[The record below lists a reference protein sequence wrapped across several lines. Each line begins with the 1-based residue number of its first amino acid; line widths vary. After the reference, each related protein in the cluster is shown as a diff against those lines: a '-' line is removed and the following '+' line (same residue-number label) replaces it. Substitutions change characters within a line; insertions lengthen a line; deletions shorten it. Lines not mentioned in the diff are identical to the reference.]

1 MNTLQTTKKMT
12 AYINNEAFEFHSGET
27 ILDFVRRI
35 EQDKNAIPTM
45 CQDDRLEN
53 FGSCRVCS
61 VEVAREKDG
70 PTRTMASC
78 HTPVGDGLYIYHN
91 TEKMQRLRKNI
102 VELVLTDY
110 PSNKVFPD
118 EHKKAT
124 PFQETIAQIGVP
136 NIRYPEGKNH
146 LDIQPDRSHPY
157 IKSDLS
163 QCINCFR
170 CVRACE
176 EIQGEMILNMSGRGF
191 ATNIIKGFDTSFD
204 ESACVS
210 CGACVQTCPTEALTD
225 KYETKTLIADKTV
238 RTTCTYCGVG
248 CQLDVSVIDGKIKG
262 IQAPETA
269 EVNEGHT
276 CLKGRF
282 AFEFYDHPDRLRE
295 PMIKKNG
302 KFEEVT
308 WDEAYDFITSKL
320 IDIKDKYGP
329 DSIGGISSSRATNEE
344 NYLMQKMIR
353 VAVGTNNID
362 GCARVCHAP
371 TAWGMQQSFG
381 TGAAT
386 NSVEDLKQADAIFL
400 FGANPIKGHPVTGAK
415 IKQAFMKGVTSIV
428 VDPIKTKL
436 AELATYFLQ
445 IRPGTN
451 VAILNML
458 AHYIVMDDLVNTHF
472 IESYT
477 EKYEEFKSHVEHLDM
492 DELATLTGVSKDLVR
507 EAARA
512 YASADRAMEFHGLGV
527 TEHFQGSKTV
537 MLLSNLAMMTGNIGR
552 NGVGLNPLRGQN
564 NVQGAADMGV
574 QPHQGAGYLD
584 INKPDIQQYY
594 AEKYG
599 VEKMP
604 EREGYKIPQML
615 DAAIDGKLKALY
627 IMGEDTIMTDPNTNH
642 SIKAF
647 EQLELIV
654 VQELFMTATTEMA
667 DVVLPASSYFEKNG
681 TFTNGERRVQR
692 VNKVVEPIGNTK
704 PDGQIIIDMMA
715 RLGYNQPTGLTY
727 DAANVIEEIADVI
740 PFMKGLSWERLGKN
754 GLQWPIKEDG
764 TDTKMLHIDGKFKKG
779 IGTFHHFDFE
789 ETPEIVSHGKKY
801 PFILTTGR
809 ELEHYNSG
817 TMTRRTDNQKIL
829 SDDVL
834 EVHPKDALKKGI
846 MDNETVRI
854 FSDRGSV
861 EIPVKY
867 SKNVKRGILRT
878 TFHQPEVFINIIT
891 GSVGDKETM
900 TPEYKVV
907 AVDFERI

>member
-1 MNTLQTTKKMT
+1 MK
-12 AYINNEAFEFHSGET
+12 AYINNIAYIIKDNET
-27 ILDFVRRI
+27 ILEFVRRV
-35 EQDKNAIPTM
+35 ESKDAIPTM

-61 VEVAREKDG
+61 VEVAQEKNG
-70 PTRTMASC
+70 QTKTMASC
-78 HTPVGDGLYIYHN
+78 HTPVGEGLYIYHD
-91 TEKMQRLRKNI
+91 TDKMKRLRKNI
-102 VELVLTDY
+102 VELVLSDY
-110 PSNKVFPD
+110 PDDKVFAT
-118 EHKKAT
+118 ENKKPT
-124 PFQETIAQIGVP
+124 EFQRTIAQIGIP
-136 NIRYPEGKNH
+136 NVRYPQGDNH
-146 LDIQPDRSHPY
+146 LDIKPDRAHPY

-163 QCINCFR
+163 QCINCYR

-176 EIQGEMILNMSGRGF
+176 EIQGEMILGMSGRGF
-191 ATNIIKGFDTSFD
+191 ATNIIKGFDTTFD

-225 KYETKTLIADKTV
+225 KFETKTLIPDKTV

-248 CQLDVSVIDGKIKG
+248 CQLDVSVINGKIKG

-282 AFEFYDHPDRLRE
+282 AFQFYNHPDRLKE
-295 PMIKKNG
+295 PMIKRNG
-302 KFEEVT
+302 EFEIVT
-308 WDEAYDFITSKL
+308 WDEAYDFIASKL
-320 IDIKDKYGP
+320 TYIKNKYGV

-371 TAWGMQQSFG
+371 TAYGMQQAFG

-386 NSVEDLKQADAIFL
+386 NSVDDINETDAIFL

-415 IKQAFMKGVTSIV
+415 IKQLFMQGVTSIV

-451 VAILNML
+451 VAILNMI
-458 AHYIVMDDLVNTHF
+458 AHYIIKEGLVKQEF
-472 IESYT
+472 INAYT
-477 EKYEEFKSHVEHLDM
+477 EQFDAFKNHVVDLDM
-492 DELATLTGVSKDLVR
+492 DELAMITGVNKDLVK
-507 EAARA
+507 EAAIA
-512 YASADRAMEFHGLGV
+512 YASADNAMEFHGLGV

-537 MLLSNLAMMTGNIGR
+537 MLLSNIAMMTGNVGR
-552 NGVGLNPLRGQN
+552 KGVGLNPLRGQN

-584 INKPDIQQYY
+584 INDPKIQQYY
-594 AEKYG
+594 ADKYG
-599 VEKMP
+599 VAKMP
-604 EREGYKIPQML
+604 EKEGLKIPKML
-615 DAAIDGKLKALY
+615 DAALEGKIKALY
-627 IMGEDTIMTDPNTNH
+627 IMGEDTIMTDPNSNH

-647 EQLELIV
+647 ENLELIV
-654 VQELFMTATTEMA
+654 VQELFMTATSEMA

-692 VNKVVEPIGNTK
+692 VNKVIEPIGNTK
-704 PDGQIIIDMMA
+704 PDGQIIIDMMYK
-715 RLGYNQPTGLTY
+715 LGYKQPTGRTY
-727 DAANVIEEIADVI
+727 EASRIIEEIADVI
-740 PFMKGLSWERLGKN
+740 PFMKGLTWEGLGKN

-764 TDTKMLHIDGKFKKG
+764 TDTKMLHVNGAFKKG
-779 IGTFHHFDFE
+779 KGKFHHFDFQ
-789 ETPEIVSHGKKY
+789 ETPEIVIHGIIY

-817 TMTRRTDNQKIL
+817 TMTRRTENQEIL
-829 SDDVL
+829 AKDFL
-834 EVHPKDALKKGI
+834 EVHPKDAQEKGI
-846 MDNETVRI
+846 KDAETVRI

-861 EIPVKY
+861 QIPVKY
-867 SKNVKRGILRT
+867 SKKVKRGILRT

-891 GSVGDKETM
+891 GSVGDKETL

-907 AVDFERI
+907 AVDFEKI

>member
-1 MNTLQTTKKMT
+1 MK
-12 AYINNEAFEFHSGET
+12 AYINNTAHEFNEGET
-27 ILDFVRRI
+27 ILEFVRRI
-35 EQDKNAIPTM
+35 EENENSIPTM
-45 CQDDRLEN
+45 CQDNRLEN

-61 VEVAREKDG
+61 VEVARTENG

-78 HTPVGDGLYIYHN
+78 HTPIGEGLYVYHN
-91 TEKMQRLRKNI
+91 TEKIKRLRKNI

-110 PSNKVFPD
+110 PSDKVFPTED
-118 EHKKAT
+118 KKAT

-136 NIRYPEGKNH
+136 NIRYPKGETH
-146 LDIQPDRSHPY
+146 LDIETDRAHPY

-163 QCINCFR
+163 QCINCYR

-176 EIQGEMILNMSGRGF
+176 EIQGEMILGMSGRGF

-225 KYETKTLIADKTV
+225 KFETKTLIPDKTV

-248 CQLDVSVIDGKIKG
+248 CQLEVSVIDGKIRG

-282 AFEFYDHPDRLRE
+282 AFQFYDHPDRLRE

-302 KFEEVT
+302 KFEEVS
-308 WDEAYDFITSKL
+308 WEEAYDFITAKL
-320 IDIKDKYGP
+320 IDIKNKYGA

-386 NSVEDLKQADAIFL
+386 NSIEDLKQTDGIFL
-400 FGANPIKGHPVTGAK
+400 FGANPLKGHPVTGAK

-436 AELATYFLQ
+436 ADLATHFLQ

-451 VAILNML
+451 VAVLNMISYYIITENL
-458 AHYIVMDDLVNTHF
+458 ANQHF
-472 IESYT
+472 IDSYT
-477 EKYEEFKSHVEHLDM
+477 EKYEEFKNHVANLDM
-492 DELATLTGVSKDLVR
+492 DELEIITGVSKEKVK
-507 EAARA
+507 AAAIA
-512 YASADRAMEFHGLGV
+512 YASSDRAMEFHGLGV

-537 MLLSNLAMMTGNIGR
+537 MLLSNLAMMTGNIGKK
-552 NGVGLNPLRGQN
+552 GVGLNPLRGQN

-584 INKPDIQQYY
+584 INKLEVQQYY
-594 AEKYG
+594 ADKYG
-599 VEKMP
+599 VDKMP
-604 EREGYKIPQML
+604 TYEGLKIPQML

-627 IMGEDTIMTDPNTNH
+627 IMGEDTIMTDPNSNH

-647 EQLELIV
+647 EKLDLIV

-704 PDGQIIIDMMA
+704 PDGQIIIDVMS
-715 RLGYNQPTGLTY
+715 RLGYDQPTGLTY

-740 PFMKGLSWERLGKN
+740 PFMKGLSWDRLGDN

-764 TDTKMLHIDGKFKKG
+764 TDTPMLHIDGAFKKG
-779 IGTFHHFDFE
+779 IGTFHNFDFE
-789 ETPEIVSHGKKY
+789 ETPEIVEHGTKY

-817 TMTRRTDNQKIL
+817 TMTRRTDNQTIL
-829 SDDVL
+829 SKDVL

-846 MDNETVRI
+846 KDNETVLI

-861 EIPVKY
+861 KIPIKY
-867 SKNVKRGILRT
+867 SKNVKKGILRT
-878 TFHQPEVFINIIT
+878 TFHQPEVFINLIT

-907 AVDFERI
+907 AVDFKRI

>member
-1 MNTLQTTKKMT
+1 MK
-12 AYINNEAFEFHSGET
+12 AYINNNPYDIKSNET
-27 ILDFVRRI
+27 ILEFVRRI
-35 EQDKNAIPTM
+35 ENRDAIPTM

-61 VEVAREKDG
+61 VEVAREKNG
-70 PTRTMASC
+70 LTKTVASC
-78 HTPVGDGLYIYHN
+78 HTPVAEGLYIYHN
-91 TEKMQRLRKNI
+91 TDKMKRLRKNI

-110 PSNKVFPD
+110 PSDKVFAPAD
-118 EHKKAT
+118 KNPTE
-124 PFQETIAQIGVP
+124 FQKTIAQIGIPDV
-136 NIRYPEGKNH
+136 RYPKGDDH
-146 LDIQPDRSHPY
+146 LDIKPDRAHPY

-163 QCINCFR
+163 QCINCYR

-191 ATNIIKGFDTSFD
+191 ATSIIKGFDTTFD
-204 ESACVS
+204 ASACVS

-225 KYETKTLIADKTV
+225 KFETKTLIPDKTV

-248 CQLDVSVIDGKIKG
+248 CQLEVAVIDGKIKG
-262 IQAPETA
+262 IQAPVTA

-282 AFEFYDHPDRLRE
+282 AFQFYDHPDRLRE

-302 KFEEVT
+302 KFEVVSWE
-308 WDEAYDFITSKL
+308 EAYDFITEKL
-320 IDIKDKYGP
+320 LEIKQKYGV

-353 VAVGTNNID
+353 VALGTNNID

-371 TAWGMQQSFG
+371 TAYGMQQSFG

-386 NSVEDLKQADAIFL
+386 NSVDDLKDADAIFL
-400 FGANPIKGHPVTGAK
+400 FGANPVKGHPVTGAK

-428 VDPIKTKL
+428 VDPIETKL

-451 VAILNML
+451 VAILNMI
-458 AHYIVMDDLVNTHF
+458 AHYIIKEGLVKEDF
-472 IESYT
+472 INAYT
-477 EKYEEFKSHVEHLDM
+477 EMYEEFKDHVIHLDM
-492 DELATLTGVSKDLVR
+492 DELAALTGVDKELVR
-507 EAARA
+507 QAAIA

-537 MLLSNLAMMTGNIGR
+537 MLLSNIAMMTGNVGKR
-552 NGVGLNPLRGQN
+552 GVGLNPLRGQN

-574 QPHQGAGYLD
+574 QPHQGAGYLNVND
-584 INKPDIQQYY
+584 PNIQRYY

-599 VEKMP
+599 VAKMP
-604 EREGYKIPQML
+604 EKEGLKIPEML
-615 DAAIDGKLKALY
+615 DAALDGKIKALY
-627 IMGEDTIMTDPNTNH
+627 IMGEDTIMTDPNSNH

-647 EQLELIV
+647 ENLELIV
-654 VQELFMTATTEMA
+654 IQELFMTATAEMA
-667 DVVLPASSYFEKNG
+667 HVILPASSYFEKDG

-692 VNKVVEPIGNTK
+692 VNKVIEPIGNTK
-704 PDGQIIIDMMA
+704 PDGQIIIDMMYK
-715 RLGYNQPTGLTY
+715 LGYKQPTGRHY
-727 DAANVIEEIADVI
+727 DAAKVIDEIADVI
-740 PFMKGLSWERLGKN
+740 PFMKGLTWEGLGTN
-754 GLQWPIKEDG
+754 GLQWPINEDG
-764 TDTKMLHIDGKFKKG
+764 TDTKMLHIDGAFKKG
-779 IGTFHHFDFE
+779 KGKFHYYDFE
-789 ETPEIVSHGKKY
+789 ETPEIVEHGASY

-817 TMTRRTDNQKIL
+817 TMTRRTDNQVIL
-829 SDDVL
+829 AKDYL
-834 EVHPKDALKKGI
+834 EVHPKDAEAKGI
-846 MDNETVRI
+846 KDAETVRI

-861 EIPVKY
+861 NIPIKY

-907 AVDFERI
+907 AVDFEKI

>member
-1 MNTLQTTKKMT
+1 MK
-12 AYINNEAFEFHSGET
+12 AYINNAAYEFYSGET
-27 ILDFVRRI
+27 ILEFVRRI
-35 EQDKNAIPTM
+35 EKDKNAIPTM
-45 CQDDRLEN
+45 CQDNRLEN

-61 VEVAREKDG
+61 VEVALEKDG
-70 PTRTMASC
+70 PTKTVASC
-78 HTPVGDGLYIYHN
+78 HTPIADGLYIYHN
-91 TEKMQRLRKNI
+91 TTRMQRLRKNI
-102 VELVLTDY
+102 VELILTDY
-110 PSNKVFPD
+110 PSDKVFPT
-118 EHKKAT
+118 EEKKAT
-124 PFQETIAQIGVP
+124 PFQETIARIGIP
-136 NIRYPEGKNH
+136 SIRYPKGKTN
-146 LDIQPDRSHPY
+146 LNIEPDKAHPY

-163 QCINCFR
+163 QCINCYR

-176 EIQGEMILNMSGRGF
+176 EIQGEMILGMSGRGF

-204 ESACVS
+204 ESACIS

-225 KYETKTLIADKTV
+225 KFETKTLIADRTV

-248 CQLDVSVIDGKIKG
+248 CQLDVSVIDGKIRG

-282 AFEFYDHPDRLRE
+282 AFQFYDHPDRLKE

-308 WDEAYDFITSKL
+308 WDEAYEFIATRL
-320 IDIKDKYGP
+320 IEIKNRYGP

-353 VAVGTNNID
+353 VAIGTNNID

-371 TAWGMQQSFG
+371 TAFGMQQAFG

-386 NSVEDLKQADAIFL
+386 NSIEDLKQTDAIFL
-400 FGANPIKGHPVTGAK
+400 FGANPVKGHPVTGAK
-415 IKQAFMKGVTSIV
+415 IKQAFMKGITSIV
-428 VDPIKTKL
+428 VDPIRTKL
-436 AELATYFLQ
+436 AELASYHLQ

-451 VAILNML
+451 VAILNMI
-458 AHYIVMDDLVNTHF
+458 AHYIVKEGLVNSHF
-472 IESYT
+472 INSYT
-477 EKYEEFKSHVEHLDM
+477 EKYVEFKNHVANLDM
-492 DELATLTGVSKDLVR
+492 NELEKLTGVSKDLVQK
-507 EAARA
+507 AAIA
-512 YASADRAMEFHGLGV
+512 YAKADRAMEFHGLGV

-537 MLLSNLAMMTGNIGR
+537 MLLSNLAMMTGNVGR

-574 QPHQGAGYLD
+574 QPHQGAGYMD
-584 INKPDIQQYY
+584 VNNAEIQHYY

-604 EREGYKIPQML
+604 VSEGLKIPEML
-615 DAAIDGKLKALY
+615 DAALEGKIKALY
-627 IMGEDTIMTDPNTNH
+627 IMGEDTIMTDPNSYH

-647 EQLELIV
+647 EKLDLIV
-654 VQELFMTATTEMA
+654 VQELFMTATSEMA
-667 DVVLPASSYFEKNG
+667 DVVLPVASYFEKNG

-692 VNKVVEPIGNTK
+692 VNKVIEPIGNTK
-704 PDGQIIIDMMA
+704 SDGQIIIDMMYK
-715 RLGYNQPTGLTY
+715 LGYRQPTGQTY
-727 DAANVIEEIADVI
+727 DVASIINEIADVI

-764 TDTKMLHIDGKFKKG
+764 TDTKMLHVNGKFKKG

-817 TMTRRTDNQKIL
+817 TMTRRTDNQIL
-829 SDDVL
+829 LGKDFL
-834 EVHPKDALKKGI
+834 EVHPKDALKKGVKDKEI
-846 MDNETVRI
+846 VRI

-861 EIPVKY
+861 KIPLKY
-867 SKNVKRGILRT
+867 SKNVKRGVLRT

-891 GSVGDKETM
+891 GSVGDKETL

>member
-1 MNTLQTTKKMT
+1 MK
-12 AYINNEAFEFHSGET
+12 AFINNIAYDFITGET

-35 EQDKNAIPTM
+35 ENNKNAIPTM

-61 VEVAREKDG
+61 VEVALQKDG
-70 PTRTMASC
+70 PTKTMASC
-78 HTPVGDGLYIYHN
+78 HTPVTKDLYIYHN
-91 TEKMQRLRKNI
+91 TEKIKRLRKNI
-102 VELVLTDY
+102 VELVLSDY
-110 PSNKVFPD
+110 PPDKVFPAED
-118 EHKKAT
+118 KKAT
-124 PFQETIAQIGVP
+124 PFQETIAQIGIP
-136 NIRYPEGKNH
+136 NVRYPEGENH
-146 LDIQPDRSHPY
+146 LELEPDRSHPY

-176 EIQGEMILNMSGRGF
+176 EIQGEMILGMSGRGF
-191 ATNIIKGFDTSFD
+191 ATNIIKGFDETFD

-225 KYETKTLIADKTV
+225 KFETKTLIADKTV

-248 CQLDVSVIDGKIKG
+248 CQLDVSVIDGKIRG

-282 AFEFYDHPDRLRE
+282 AFQFYDHPDRLRE

-302 KFEEVT
+302 KFEEVS
-308 WDEAYDFITSKL
+308 WDEAYDFIANKL
-320 IDIKDKYGP
+320 IDIKNRHGA
-329 DSIGGISSSRATNEE
+329 DSIGAISSSRATNEE

-353 VAVGTNNID
+353 AVVGTNNID

-371 TAWGMQQSFG
+371 TAYGMQESFG

-386 NSVEDLKQADAIFL
+386 NSIEDLKETDAIFL
-400 FGANPIKGHPVTGAK
+400 FGANPLKAHPVTGAK

-428 VDPIKTKL
+428 VDPIKTTL
-436 AELATYFLQ
+436 AELADFHLQ

-451 VAILNML
+451 VAILNMI
-458 AHYIVMDDLVNTHF
+458 AHYIIKENLVNQHF
-472 IESYT
+472 IETYT
-477 EKYEEFKSHVEHLDM
+477 EKYEEFKAHVETLDM
-492 DELATLTGVSKDLVR
+492 DDLERLTGVSKALVR
-507 EAARA
+507 KAAIA
-512 YASADRAMEFHGLGV
+512 YAKSERAMEFHGLGV

-537 MLLSNLAMMTGNIGR
+537 MLLSNLAMMTGNIGKH
-552 NGVGLNPLRGQN
+552 GVGLNPLRGQN

-574 QPHQGAGYLD
+574 QPHQGAGYMD
-584 INKPDIQQYY
+584 VNNFEIQKYY

-604 EREGYKIPQML
+604 EFEGLKIPEML
-615 DAAIDGKLKALY
+615 DAAIEGKLKALY

-647 EQLELIV
+647 ENLELIV
-654 VQELFMTATTEMA
+654 VQELFMTATTKMA

-692 VNKVVEPIGNTK
+692 VNKVIEPIGNTK
-704 PDGQIIIDMMA
+704 PDGQMVIDVMS
-715 RLGYNQPTGLTY
+715 RLGYDQPTGLTY
-727 DAANVIEEIADVI
+727 DAAKVIEEIADVI
-740 PFMKGLSWERLGKN
+740 PFMKGLSWERLGEN

-764 TDTKMLHIDGKFKKG
+764 TDTKMLHIDGHFKKG
-779 IGTFHHFDFE
+779 TGTFHHFDFE
-789 ETPEIVSHGKKY
+789 ESPEITSHGEKY

-817 TMTRRTDNQKIL
+817 TMTRRTDNQTIL
-829 SDDVL
+829 PKDVL
-834 EVHPKDALKKGI
+834 EVHPRDAKEKGI
-846 MDNETVRI
+846 KDDETVRI

-861 EIPVKY
+861 HVPIKY
-867 SKNVKRGILRT
+867 SKNVKRGVLRT
-878 TFHQPEVFINIIT
+878 TFHQPEVFINLIT

>member
-1 MNTLQTTKKMT
+1 MK
-12 AYINNEAFEFHSGET
+12 AYINNTVYDFIQNET
-27 ILDFVRRI
+27 ILEFVRRI
-35 EQDKNAIPTM
+35 SSNKNEIPTM

-61 VEVAREKDG
+61 VEIAREKDG
-70 PTRTMASC
+70 PTKTVASC
-78 HTPVGDGLYIYHN
+78 HTPISEGLFIYHN
-91 TEKMQRLRKNI
+91 TEKIKRLRKNI

-110 PSNKVFPD
+110 PTDKVFPT
-118 EHKKAT
+118 ENKKAT
-124 PFQETIAQIGVP
+124 PFQQTIAQIGIP
-136 NIRYPEGKNH
+136 IIRYPKGENH
-146 LDIQPDRSHPY
+146 LNFQKDRAHPY

-170 CVRACE
+170 CIRACE
-176 EIQGEMILNMSGRGF
+176 EIQGEMILGMSGRGF
-191 ATNIIKGFDTSFD
+191 ATNIIKGFDTTFN

-225 KYETKTLIADKTV
+225 KFETKTLIADKTV

-248 CQLDVSVIDGKIKG
+248 CQLNVSVINGKIRG

-269 EVNEGHT
+269 EVNQGHT

-282 AFEFYDHPDRLRE
+282 AFQFYDHPDRLHE
-295 PMIKKNG
+295 PMVKKNG
-302 KFEEVT
+302 KFEVVT
-308 WDEAYDFITSKL
+308 WDEAYDFIAKNL
-320 IDIKDKYGP
+320 IDIKTKYGP
-329 DSIGGISSSRATNEE
+329 DSIGGFSSSRATNEE

-353 VAVGTNNID
+353 VAIGTNNID

-371 TAWGMQQSFG
+371 TAFGMQQSFG

-386 NSVEDLKQADAIFL
+386 NSIEDLKQTDAIFL
-400 FGANPIKGHPVTGAK
+400 FGANPVKGHPVTGAK

-428 VDPIKTKL
+428 VDPIKTSL
-436 AELATYFLQ
+436 AELADYHLQ

-458 AHYIVMDDLVNTHF
+458 AFYIIKENLVNQHF
-472 IESYT
+472 IDSYT
-477 EKYEEFKSHVEHLDM
+477 EKYEEFKNHVETLDM
-492 DELATLTGVSKDLVR
+492 DKLETLTSVSKILVKK
-507 EAARA
+507 AAIA
-512 YASADRAMEFHGLGV
+512 YAKANRAMEFHGLGV

-574 QPHQGAGYLD
+574 QPHQGAGYMD
-584 INKPDIQQYY
+584 INKPEIQEYY
-594 AEKYG
+594 AKKYG
-599 VEKMP
+599 VLKMP
-604 EREGYKIPQML
+604 EQEGLKIPQML

-647 EQLELIV
+647 ENLDFIV
-654 VQELFMTATTEMA
+654 VQELFMTATTKMA

-692 VNKVVEPIGNTK
+692 VNKVIEPIGNTK
-704 PDGQIIIDMMA
+704 PDGQIIIDVMS

-727 DAANVIEEIADVI
+727 DAAKIIEEIADVI
-740 PFMKGLSWERLGKN
+740 PFMKGLTWERLGEN
-754 GLQWPIKEDG
+754 GLQWPISEDG
-764 TDTKMLHIDGKFKKG
+764 TDTKMLHQNGAFKKG
-779 IGTFHHFDFE
+779 FGTFHHFDFE

-817 TMTRRTDNQKIL
+817 TMTRRTDNQQIL
-829 SDDVL
+829 SKDVL
-834 EVHPKDALKKGI
+834 EVHPRDAKEKGI
-846 MDNETVRI
+846 QDEELVRI

-861 EIPVKY
+861 EIPIKY
-867 SKNVKRGILRT
+867 SKSVKRGVLRT

-907 AVDFERI
+907 AVDFEKI

>member
-1 MNTLQTTKKMT
+1 MK
-12 AYINNEAFEFHSGET
+12 AYINNIAHPIAQGET
-27 ILDFVRRI
+27 ILEFVRRI
-35 EQDKNAIPTM
+35 EADKNAIPTM

-78 HTPVGDGLYIYHN
+78 HTPISEGLYIYHN

-102 VELVLTDY
+102 VELVLSDY
-110 PSNKVFPD
+110 PDDKIYPPKN
-118 EHKKAT
+118 KKAT
-124 PFQETIAQIGVP
+124 PFQETIAHIGIP
-136 NIRYPEGKNH
+136 NVRYPEGDNH
-146 LDIQPDRSHPY
+146 LDTKPDKSHPY

-176 EIQGEMILNMSGRGF
+176 EIQGEMVLGMSGRGF
-191 ATNIIKGFDTSFD
+191 ATNIIKGFDESFD

-225 KYETKTLIADKTV
+225 VFETKTLIADKTV

-248 CQLDVSVIDGKIKG
+248 CQLEVAVIDGKIKG

-282 AFEFYDHPDRLRE
+282 AFQFYNHPDRLRE
-295 PMIKKNG
+295 PMIRKNG
-302 KFEEVT
+302 TLEVVT
-308 WDEAYDFITSKL
+308 WDEAYNFIAEKL
-320 IDIKDKYGP
+320 ISIKNKYGT
-329 DSIGGISSSRATNEE
+329 DAIGGISSSRATNEE

-353 VAVGTNNID
+353 VAIGTNNID

-371 TAWGMQQSFG
+371 TAMGMQQSFG

-386 NSVEDLKQADAIFL
+386 NSVEDLKHTDAIFL
-400 FGANPIKGHPVTGAK
+400 FGANPVKGHPVTGAK

-428 VDPIKTKL
+428 VDPVKTVL
-436 AELATYFLQ
+436 SELATYHLQ
-445 IRPGTN
+445 LRPGTN
-451 VAILNML
+451 VAILNMM
-458 AHYIVMDDLVNTHF
+458 AHYIITDNLVNTHF
-472 IESYT
+472 ISSYT
-477 EKYEEFKSHVEHLDM
+477 EKYEKFKSHVVGLDM
-492 DELATLTGVSKDLVR
+492 DELATLTGVSKELVR
-507 EAARA
+507 KAAHA
-512 YASADRAMEFHGLGV
+512 YAKADRAMEFHGLGV
-527 TEHFQGSKTV
+527 TEHYQGTKTI
-537 MLLSNLAMMTGNIGR
+537 MLLSNLAMMTGNIGK

-574 QPHQGAGYLD
+574 QPHQGAGYMD
-584 INKPDIQQYY
+584 INKPDVQRYY

-604 EREGYKIPQML
+604 EKEGYKIPEML
-615 DAAIDGKLKALY
+615 DAALDGNIKALY

-647 EQLELIV
+647 EKLELIV

-667 DVVLPASSYFEKNG
+667 HVVLPASSYFEKNG

-692 VNKVVEPIGNTK
+692 VNKVIEPIGNTK
-704 PDGQIIIDMMA
+704 PDGQIIIDMMSK
-715 RLGYNQPTGLTY
+715 LGYDQPTGLIY
-727 DAANVIEEIADVI
+727 DAEKIIEEIADVI
-740 PFMKGLSWERLGKN
+740 PFMKGLTWDRLGKN

-764 TDTKMLHIDGKFKKG
+764 TDTKMLHIDGAFKKG

-789 ETPEIVSHGKKY
+789 ESPEILEHGKQY

-817 TMTRRTDNQKIL
+817 TMTRRTKNQKIL
-829 SDDVL
+829 SKDVL
-834 EVHPKDALKKGI
+834 EVHPKDAIKKGI
-846 MDNETVRI
+846 DDHELVRI

-861 EIPVKY
+861 NIHVKY
-867 SKNVKRGILRT
+867 SKNVKKGILRT
-878 TFHQPEVFINIIT
+878 TFHQPDVFINIIT
-891 GSVGDKETM
+891 GSVGDKTTM

-907 AVDFERI
+907 AVDFEKI

>member
-1 MNTLQTTKKMT
+1 MK
-12 AYINNEAFEFHSGET
+12 AYINNIAYDIKSNET
-27 ILDFVRRI
+27 ILEFVRRV
-35 EQDKNAIPTM
+35 ENRNAIPTM
-45 CQDDRLEN
+45 CQDDRLDN

-70 PTRTMASC
+70 LTKTLASC
-78 HTPVGDGLYIYHN
+78 HTPVSENIFIYHE
-91 TEKMQRLRKNI
+91 TDKMKRLRKNI
-102 VELVLTDY
+102 VELVLSDY
-110 PSNKVFPD
+110 PSDKVFAPED
-118 EHKKAT
+118 KIPTE
-124 PFQETIAQIGVP
+124 FQKTIAEIGIP
-136 NIRYPEGKNH
+136 NVRYPKGDNH
-146 LDIQPDRSHPY
+146 LDMQPDRAHPY

-163 QCINCFR
+163 QCINCYR

-176 EIQGEMILNMSGRGF
+176 EIQGEMVLGMSGRGF
-191 ATNIIKGFDTSFD
+191 ATNIIKGFDTTFD

-225 KYETKTLIADKTV
+225 KFETKTLLADKTV

-248 CQLDVSVIDGKIKG
+248 CQLDVSVINGEIRG

-282 AFEFYDHPDRLRE
+282 AFQFYNHPDRLRE

-302 KFEEVT
+302 EFEIVT
-308 WDEAYDFITSKL
+308 WDEAYDFIASKL
-320 IDIKDKYGP
+320 TFIKNKYGV
-329 DSIGGISSSRATNEE
+329 DAIGGISSSRATNEE

-353 VAVGTNNID
+353 VAIGTNNID

-371 TAWGMQQSFG
+371 TAYGMQQAFG

-386 NSVEDLKQADAIFL
+386 NSIVDLQDTDAIFL
-400 FGANPIKGHPVTGAK
+400 FGANPVKGHPVTGAK
-415 IKQAFMKGVTSIV
+415 FKQLFMQGITSIV
-428 VDPIKTKL
+428 VDPVKTKL

-451 VAILNML
+451 VAILNMI
-458 AHYIVMDDLVNTHF
+458 AHYIIKEGLVKNDF
-472 IESYT
+472 IDAYT
-477 EKYEEFKSHVEHLDM
+477 ELYNEFKDHVIHLDM
-492 DELATLTGVSKDLVR
+492 DELALLTGVDKELVR
-507 EAARA
+507 EAAIA
-512 YASADRAMEFHGLGV
+512 YATAENAMEFHGLGV

-537 MLLSNLAMMTGNIGR
+537 MLLSNIAMMTGNVGR
-552 NGVGLNPLRGQN
+552 KGVGLNPLRGQN

-584 INKPDIQQYY
+584 INDPEVQQYY
-594 AEKYG
+594 AKKYG
-599 VEKMP
+599 VAKMP
-604 EREGYKIPQML
+604 VKEGLKIPKML
-615 DAAIDGKLKALY
+615 DAALEGKIKALY
-627 IMGEDTIMTDPNTNH
+627 IMGEDTIMTDPNSYH

-647 EQLELIV
+647 EKLELIV

-692 VNKVVEPIGNTK
+692 VNKVIEPIGNTK
-704 PDGQIIIDMMA
+704 PDGQIIIDMMYK
-715 RLGYNQPTGLTY
+715 LGYEQPTGRIY
-727 DAANVIEEIADVI
+727 EASRIIEEIADVI
-740 PFMKGLSWERLGKN
+740 PFMKGLTWHGLGKN

-764 TDTKMLHIDGKFKKG
+764 SDTKMLHVNGAFKKG
-779 IGTFHHFDFE
+779 KGKFHHFDFE
-789 ETPEIVSHGKKY
+789 ESPEIVEHGIKY

-817 TMTRRTDNQKIL
+817 TMTRRTDNQEIL
-829 SDDVL
+829 GKDYL
-834 EVHPKDALKKGI
+834 EVHPKDALEKGI
-846 MDNETVRI
+846 KDAETVRI

-861 EIPVKY
+861 NISIKY
-867 SKNVKRGILRT
+867 SKKVKRGILRT

-891 GSVGDKETM
+891 GSIGDKETM

-907 AVDFERI
+907 AVDFEKV